1 MKTCK
6 TIKNKQQSDQQQQ
19 WQWTWQLVI
28 ENPGGVGGFPRGG
41 TGIKTT
47 RPCRTPSQRYTTHQ
61 HQQPLTTT
69 MHCHNTAH
77 NNSICCVAMAE

>member
-28 ENPGGVGGFPRGG
+28 ENPAGVGGFPRG
-41 TGIKTT
+41 
-47 RPCRTPSQRYTTHQ
+47 RYRD
-61 HQQPLTTT
+61 
-69 MHCHNTAH
+69 
-77 NNSICCVAMAE
+77 